1 MTDVVLTMVPQT
13 AMPVLA
19 AENEVVEE
27 ASEAS
32 EVTDVTPADED
43 NESADVKDTGVEP
56 ENPTDDEQ
64 NNEEGGNTEETPG
77 DNDTPVIETPDTETP
92 EESPEDPAE
101 PSEEEVVNP
110 TTDPEDPTVPEEP
123 EDTEDT
129 NTVNGAE
136 VDADEATYTVTI
148 SNYATLKNQVAI
160 EAIVG
165 DTPAKI
171 PSNGALTVTG
181 DASAPKATSLTLTA
195 KPGYKITEVKKGEDA
210 VTAGGDGTYS
220 IPNLTADTTISV
232 TTVAVYTISL
242 DNTAAENTSLKV
254 KTGETTTTVSDSEV
268 KLERGELSFTVDGYT
283 ATADDRLKVYY
294 VEDGSSDD
302 DTTEIEGV
310 ESTTGEGEAAVTTT
324 TYTVPAA
331 KINALD
337 ESLKII
343 LVKETKGTV
352 TFEENTK
359 VTVQYWG
366 KKNDNAAATD
376 PAEAWV
382 VESGEGANNTKYDKI
397 TKAFVGDT
405 FKFKVTGVDPWV
417 VSKVKIGTEEI
428 TLQTTGEYSVTVTE
442 EMLDAGNPAQIS
454 FETVYDSAKSRT
466 LTYTLTGDEGSAT
479 AKITSVTPAGTEE
492 TPGTATT
499 TDADMA
505 AALGIAEADLI
516 LESGKALSVLAAP
529 TEIKVTIA
537 PVGNYELVAATG
549 ETLEENGSLVKTYTG
564 TSLTSAIAIAAT
576 TQEKALAGSDSKY
589 FKASIKD
596 GSENL
601 SALTLVANTNVK
613 PATGEGSVGV
623 YEVKPGAR
631 NVAFTVTAK
640 EGFKLKD
647 LNLTGMKITAGTPA
661 ANGDVVYTVAVPV
674 AMITGADVENAT
686 VIEVEEEAITLTA
699 SKKAA
704 EGSNAAEFGVVM
716 KTKGTAE
723 GDSFVTYTEGDEI
736 AFGSAF
742 RATITPAKG
751 CRLDEVSYVMG
762 TAAAVTVPVT
772 LNDDDQPEVLIE
784 IPKMTGNVTIT
795 VKSGKDYA
803 LTTLT
808 DSTGNEIEQD
818 SDKIYHVKY
827 GKKYL
832 VGVQQGNADVPA
844 KDVTVVVKDETGATV
859 AMSNPII
866 SGKRSIN
873 LANKNL
879 AGQEIT
885 ADIFVK
891 GVENAVGTYIM
902 SVEKKTTAITV
913 NGGNAIAQSVDSVA
927 TYDLTTDGDINNVSA
942 DVDGDATL
950 KNLIRPTIDSKT
962 GKLQVAVDPASR
974 DEIATSATTGTGA
987 EAVTTWTAKKAKITV
1002 SANDD
1007 PEVEASVE
1015 ITLTALFNED
1025 AAPTVELV
1033 DAADTVLNVKVGM
1046 DEVAAPKTGSVW
1058 YKVTAT
1064 AKANTPASGDTPAS
1078 NRPDN
1083 MKSPVTEI
1091 VRKTGS
1097 SNRVALQV
1105 ADSSNLGEGAEWSY
1119 DVTAQLFY
1127 MDTNVKPAASVAAAD
1142 AKAVSKEGKLEGAAT
1157 KTPLFEDALKLK
1169 KAKGAPAKL
1178 YTGQT
1183 EDIVIAEPQ
1192 WTKKFNS
1199 YKIVSDQMYDN
1210 YGDFKVDVNE
1220 DGNIILKGGVP
1231 VNAHLGK
1238 HTITV
1243 VATADEYGKDQGMGS
1258 SHTTYASR
1266 ATISVNVVKGINNI
1280 IVNQPSENIY
1290 KDPKKAGTLKLGVT
1304 YNYNVESW
1312 NGKKW
1317 ISAPAT
1323 KKVTWS
1329 IVDANSTTSNI
1340 IAAPAYLN
1348 VNDKKSGVSVKNGTV
1363 TVAKGFTRD
1372 ERHAN
1377 NNQFKV
1383 LVEAADFKGN
1393 TTKALSNTITIT
1405 ADALDISTLVIVHE
1419 NEEDD
1424 RFVTAVHD
1432 IKDKK
1437 PVEVLAS
1444 DVDGGYLY
1452 ALPASAAVTKGAKW
1466 TNRLERAA
1474 VPMENL
1480 TMTATNKKI
1489 LTVDE
1494 DGVLGVLAAGKKAGV
1509 KVVTND
1515 GGKKTHT
1522 MTLTLGYKETAG
1534 SDLALG
1540 IDYRTGDDNFY
1551 SDSKNI
1557 FAPTGA
1563 NVAKANKANVKET
1576 PVEAKFTAT
1585 GAARL
1590 DVYLYIG
1597 NKADGT
1603 STAYTQPADKNFT
1616 NYKLAVKGGKAIYNK
1631 MGYATIITTAKETT
1645 LTLTDQ
1651 TKEAKAAKKKPYVYK
1666 IVNEAYDNTKLLKA
1680 PKVTVKGSLYGYGT
1694 AKEQN
1699 NALKLT
1705 VLNAA
1710 ERNALFAKDKT
1721 VKVELDWSARTDK
1734 NARMLNEFAEYLK
1747 LNKTSAN
1754 TTKLGET
1761 GIVSLF
1767 DGHENDDTINL
1778 YVGSYKLKV
1787 TVGHG
1792 DGSNFVAET
1801 LPATINVKVAKLKA
1815 FTFKPTT
1822 TYTINK
1828 IDGGAVLTGKSNV
1841 NVKAGELTYMNF
1853 DQLQN
1858 VNLKGKSNKFTHY
1871 FKIEEDPVTDTQRLT
1886 LNTDDDL
1893 VKAMLYDKKADG
1905 TPDLNKPL
1913 DDPAITI
1920 PKEDLTGYIR
1930 YYAGPSV
1937 NYYSNDSVSGTV
1949 KITVKIAPEVKPGKA
1964 AKPSQK
1970 YAANRA
1976 EVALT
1981 ANAAT
1986 EMNVIVNGAYVSIAY
2001 AMVDADKK
2009 GNAEELAVDL
2019 AGNKKGQIVLKTT
2032 KAVEEGKTYS
2042 TNLLIVPNSS
2052 FYKTLI
2058 DKATAATQQD
2068 LIKKYGIAIK
2078 VSVLASKTPVKTPDP
2093 TPVGGGEEPEVKTA
2107 AQAKALLEAVGNWTT
2122 KAQKSDASTLD
2133 ESKTAKTEEDLLAE
2147 VQGKLASAGFAG
2159 EYAATVAKSTA
2170 TGSDLTLSDDNN
2182 SATVKFDVTVNGETE
2197 VVSVTIA
2204 AELATQTPEKTATE
2218 VATEIQTAVQ
2228 AEVDKE
2234 TGSAVPAI
2242 TWDGTQSNED
2252 RISNAAA
2259 IKTAIDTAVTGSGKL
2274 ADGFTA
2280 SKATDATFTITSEP
2294 TASATGTATIT
2305 LTITKTADSTTGTV
2319 TISLTIPVTTA

>member
-1 MTDVVLTMVPQT
+1 
-13 AMPVLA
+13 
-19 AENEVVEE
+19 
-27 ASEAS
+27 
-32 EVTDVTPADED
+32 
-43 NESADVKDTGVEP
+43 VKDTGVEP

-195 KPGYKITEVKKGEDA
+195 KPGYKITEVKKGEDT

-232 TTVAVYTISL
+232 NTVAVYTISL

-337 ESLKII
+337 ESIKII

-376 PAEAWV
+376 LAEAWV

-442 EMLDAGNPAQIS
+442 EMLDADNPAKIS

-529 TEIKVTIA
+529 TEIKVTIT
-537 PVGNYELVAATG
+537 PVGDYELVAATG
-549 ETLEENGSLVKTYTG
+549 ETLEANGSLVKTYTG

-589 FKASIKD
+589 FKASIKN

-647 LNLTGMKITAGTPA
+647 ITGMKITAGTPA

-674 AMITGADVENAT
+674 AMITGADVEHAT

-704 EGSNAAEFGVVM
+704 EGSNAAEFGVAM
-716 KTKGTAE
+716 ETKGTAE
-723 GDSFVTYTEGDEI
+723 GDSFVAYTEGDEI

-742 RATITPAKG
+742 KATITPAKG

-772 LNDDDQPEVLIE
+772 LNDADKPEVLIE
-784 IPKMTGNVTIT
+784 IPKMTGDVTIT

-818 SDKIYHVKY
+818 SDKIYHVEY

-927 TYDLTTDGDINNVSA
+927 TYDLTTDGDIKNVSA
-942 DVDGDATL
+942 IVGGDATL
-950 KNLIRPTIDSKT
+950 KSLIRPTIDRKT

-1002 SANDD
+1002 SATDD

-1078 NRPDN
+1078 NKPDN
-1083 MKSPVTEI
+1083 MQSTVTEI

-1210 YGDFKVDVNE
+1210 YSDFKVDVNE

-1280 IVNQPSENIY
+1280 IVTQPSENIY
-1290 KDPKKAGTLKLGVT
+1290 KDPKKAGTLKLGVD
-1304 YNYNVESW
+1304 YNHKYLGQVDDYHNDYASS
-1312 NGKKW
+1312 NGKKY

-1419 NEEDD
+1419 NEEYDH
-1424 RFVTAVHD
+1424 FVTAVHD

-1444 DVDGGYLY
+1444 DVDGGRLY
-1452 ALPASAAVTKGAKW
+1452 ALPTSAAVTKGAKW

-1474 VPMENL
+1474 VPVGNL

-1494 DGVLGVLAAGKKAGV
+1494 DGYLGVLAAGKKAGV

-1540 IDYRTGDDNFY
+1540 IDYRTGDNNFY

-1734 NARMLNEFAEYLK
+1734 NAKMLNEFAEYLK

-1920 PKEDLTGYIR
+1920 PKEDLTGYIH

-1937 NYYSNDSVSGTV
+1937 NYYSNHYVSGTV

-2058 DKATAATQQD
+2058 DKATAATAAKEGEAAAAATKQD

-2107 AQAKALLEAVGNWTT
+2107 AQAKALLEAVDNWTT
-2122 KAQKSDASTLD
+2122 KAQKSDAATLD
-2133 ESKTAKTEEDLLAE
+2133 ASKTAETEADLLAE

-2170 TGSDLTLSDDNN
+2170 TGSDLTLSDDKN

-2259 IKTAIDTAVTGSGKL
+2259 IKTAIDTAVTDSDKL

>member
-1 MTDVVLTMVPQT
+1 MIEGVFG
-13 AMPVLA
+13 
-19 AENEVVEE
+19 
-27 ASEAS
+27 
-32 EVTDVTPADED
+32 PAKRAFSHHKKATHV
-43 NESADVKDTGVEP
+43 NVVKDTGVEP

-337 ESLKII
+337 ESIKII

-352 TFEENTK
+352 TFEENAK

-366 KKNDNAAATD
+366 KKNSTAAATD

-442 EMLDAGNPAQIS
+442 EMLDAGKPAKIS

-479 AKITSVTPAGTEE
+479 ANITSVTPAGTEG

-505 AALGIAEADLI
+505 AALGIDEADLT

-529 TEIKVTIA
+529 TEIKVTIT

-589 FKASIKD
+589 FKASIKG

-647 LNLTGMKITAGTPA
+647 ITGMKIAAGTPA

-686 VIEVEEEAITLTA
+686 VIGVEEEAITLTA

-704 EGSNAAEFGVVM
+704 EGSNAAEFGVAM
-716 KTKGTAE
+716 ETKGTAE
-723 GDSFVTYTEGDEI
+723 GDSFVAYTEGDEI

-742 RATITPAKG
+742 KATITPAKG

-772 LNDDDQPEVLIE
+772 LDDADQPEVLIE
-784 IPKMTGNVTIT
+784 IPKMTGDVTIT

-818 SDKIYHVKY
+818 SDKIYHVEY

-866 SGKRSIN
+866 NGKRSIN

-927 TYDLTTDGDINNVSA
+927 TYDLTTDGDIDNVSA
-942 DVDGDATL
+942 SVDGDAIL
-950 KNLIRPTIDSKT
+950 ESLIKPTIDSKT

-1002 SANDD
+1002 SATDD

-1078 NRPDN
+1078 NKPDN
-1083 MKSPVTEI
+1083 MQSTVTEI

-1127 MDTNVKPAASVAAAD
+1127 MNTKAKPEASVAAAD

-1419 NEEDD
+1419 NEEYDH
-1424 RFVTAVHD
+1424 FVTAVHD

-1466 TNRLERAA
+1466 TNRLEKAA
-1474 VPMENL
+1474 VPVENL

-1551 SDSKNI
+1551 SGSKNI

-1590 DVYLYIG
+1590 DVALYVG
-1597 NKADGT
+1597 NKTDGT
-1603 STAYTQPADKNFT
+1603 STTYTQPGDTSFA

-1631 MGYATIITTAKETT
+1631 MGHATIITTAKETT

-1734 NARMLNEFAEYLK
+1734 NAYMLDDFAGYLK

-1767 DGHENDDTINL
+1767 DGHENDDMINP

-1920 PKEDLTGYIR
+1920 PKEDLTGYIH

-1937 NYYSNDSVSGTV
+1937 NYYSNHYVSGTV

-2058 DKATAATQQD
+2058 DKATAATAAKEGEAAAAATKQD

-2107 AQAKALLEAVGNWTT
+2107 AQAKALLEAVDNWTT
-2122 KAQKSDASTLD
+2122 KAQKSDASSLD
-2133 ESKTAKTEEDLLAE
+2133 ESKTAKTEADLLAE
-2147 VQGKLASAGFAG
+2147 VQGKLASVGFAG

-2170 TGSDLTLSDDNN
+2170 EGSGLTLSADNN

>member
-1 MTDVVLTMVPQT
+1 M
-13 AMPVLA
+13 
-19 AENEVVEE
+19 
-27 ASEAS
+27 
-32 EVTDVTPADED
+32 
-43 NESADVKDTGVEP
+43 DTK
-56 ENPTDDEQ
+56 
-64 NNEEGGNTEETPG
+64 
-77 DNDTPVIETPDTETP
+77 
-92 EESPEDPAE
+92 AE
-101 PSEEEVVNP
+101 PV
-110 TTDPEDPTVPEEP
+110 
-123 EDTEDT
+123 
-129 NTVNGAE
+129 
-136 VDADEATYTVTI
+136 
-148 SNYATLKNQVAI
+148 
-160 EAIVG
+160 
-165 DTPAKI
+165 
-171 PSNGALTVTG
+171 
-181 DASAPKATSLTLTA
+181 
-195 KPGYKITEVKKGEDA
+195 
-210 VTAGGDGTYS
+210 
-220 IPNLTADTTISV
+220 
-232 TTVAVYTISL
+232 
-242 DNTAAENTSLKV
+242 
-254 KTGETTTTVSDSEV
+254 
-268 KLERGELSFTVDGYT
+268 
-283 ATADDRLKVYY
+283 
-294 VEDGSSDD
+294 
-302 DTTEIEGV
+302 
-310 ESTTGEGEAAVTTT
+310 
-324 TYTVPAA
+324 
-331 KINALD
+331 
-337 ESLKII
+337 
-343 LVKETKGTV
+343 
-352 TFEENTK
+352 
-359 VTVQYWG
+359 
-366 KKNDNAAATD
+366 
-376 PAEAWV
+376 
-382 VESGEGANNTKYDKI
+382 
-397 TKAFVGDT
+397 
-405 FKFKVTGVDPWV
+405 
-417 VSKVKIGTEEI
+417 
-428 TLQTTGEYSVTVTE
+428 
-442 EMLDAGNPAQIS
+442 
-454 FETVYDSAKSRT
+454 
-466 LTYTLTGDEGSAT
+466 
-479 AKITSVTPAGTEE
+479 
-492 TPGTATT
+492 
-499 TDADMA
+499 
-505 AALGIAEADLI
+505 
-516 LESGKALSVLAAP
+516 
-529 TEIKVTIA
+529 
-537 PVGNYELVAATG
+537 
-549 ETLEENGSLVKTYTG
+549 
-564 TSLTSAIAIAAT
+564 
-576 TQEKALAGSDSKY
+576 
-589 FKASIKD
+589 
-596 GSENL
+596 
-601 SALTLVANTNVK
+601 
-613 PATGEGSVGV
+613 
-623 YEVKPGAR
+623 
-631 NVAFTVTAK
+631 
-640 EGFKLKD
+640 
-647 LNLTGMKITAGTPA
+647 
-661 ANGDVVYTVAVPV
+661 
-674 AMITGADVENAT
+674 
-686 VIEVEEEAITLTA
+686 
-699 SKKAA
+699 
-704 EGSNAAEFGVVM
+704 
-716 KTKGTAE
+716 
-723 GDSFVTYTEGDEI
+723 
-736 AFGSAF
+736 
-742 RATITPAKG
+742 
-751 CRLDEVSYVMG
+751 
-762 TAAAVTVPVT
+762 
-772 LNDDDQPEVLIE
+772 
-784 IPKMTGNVTIT
+784 
-795 VKSGKDYA
+795 
-803 LTTLT
+803 
-808 DSTGNEIEQD
+808 
-818 SDKIYHVKY
+818 
-827 GKKYL
+827 
-832 VGVQQGNADVPA
+832 
-844 KDVTVVVKDETGATV
+844 
-859 AMSNPII
+859 
-866 SGKRSIN
+866 
-873 LANKNL
+873 
-879 AGQEIT
+879 
-885 ADIFVK
+885 
-891 GVENAVGTYIM
+891 
-902 SVEKKTTAITV
+902 
-913 NGGNAIAQSVDSVA
+913 
-927 TYDLTTDGDINNVSA
+927 
-942 DVDGDATL
+942 
-950 KNLIRPTIDSKT
+950 
-962 GKLQVAVDPASR
+962 
-974 DEIATSATTGTGA
+974 
-987 EAVTTWTAKKAKITV
+987 
-1002 SANDD
+1002 
-1007 PEVEASVE
+1007 
-1015 ITLTALFNED
+1015 
-1025 AAPTVELV
+1025 
-1033 DAADTVLNVKVGM
+1033 
-1046 DEVAAPKTGSVW
+1046 
-1058 YKVTAT
+1058 
-1064 AKANTPASGDTPAS
+1064 
-1078 NRPDN
+1078 
-1083 MKSPVTEI
+1083 
-1091 VRKTGS
+1091 
-1097 SNRVALQV
+1097 
-1105 ADSSNLGEGAEWSY
+1105 
-1119 DVTAQLFY
+1119 
-1127 MDTNVKPAASVAAAD
+1127 ASVAAAD

-1210 YGDFKVDVNE
+1210 YGDFEVDVNE

-1231 VNAHLGK
+1231 VNARLGK

-1243 VATADEYGKDQGMGS
+1243 VATADEYGMGQGMGS

-1280 IVNQPSENIY
+1280 IVTQPSENIY
-1290 KDPKKAGTLKLGVT
+1290 KDPKKAGTLKLGVD
-1304 YNYNVESW
+1304 YNHDYVGQPDNYDNSYISW
-1312 NGKKW
+1312 NGKKY
-1317 ISAPAT
+1317 ISAPAA

-1329 IVDANSTTSNI
+1329 IVDANSTPSNI
-1340 IAAPAYLN
+1340 IAAPAYLK

-1419 NEEDD
+1419 NEDYD
-1424 RFVTAVHD
+1424 YFITAVHD

-1466 TNRLERAA
+1466 TSRLERAA
-1474 VPMENL
+1474 VPVENL

-1489 LTVDE
+1489 LTVDNS
-1494 DGVLGVLAAGKKAGV
+1494 DGQLDVLAAGKKAGV

-1515 GGKKTHT
+1515 GGRKTHT

-1540 IDYRTGDDNFY
+1540 IDYRTSNDDFDG
-1551 SDSKNI
+1551 SSKNI

-1603 STAYTQPADKNFT
+1603 STAYTQPGDTNFT

-1651 TKEAKAAKKKPYVYK
+1651 TKEAKTAKKKPYVYK

-1734 NARMLNEFAEYLK
+1734 NAYMLNDFAEYLK

-1920 PKEDLTGYIR
+1920 PKEDLTGYIH

-1937 NYYSNDSVSGTV
+1937 NYYSNDYVSGTV

-2058 DKATAATQQD
+2058 DKATAATAAKEGEAAAAATPQD

-2107 AQAKALLEAVGNWTT
+2107 AQAKALLEAVDNWTT

-2133 ESKTAKTEEDLLAE
+2133 ASKTEKTEADLLAE

-2170 TGSDLTLSDDNN
+2170 TGSDLTLSADNN

-2242 TWDGTQSNED
+2242 TWDGTQSNEA

-2259 IKTAIDTAVTGSGKL
+2259 IKTAIDTAVTDSAKL

>member
-1 MTDVVLTMVPQT
+1 MRSRFVIYMFFL
-13 AMPVLA
+13 
-19 AENEVVEE
+19 ENTGI
-27 ASEAS
+27 SR
-32 EVTDVTPADED
+32 
-43 NESADVKDTGVEP
+43 NETRRR
-56 ENPTDDEQ
+56 
-64 NNEEGGNTEETPG
+64 
-77 DNDTPVIETPDTETP
+77 P
-92 EESPEDPAE
+92 EENFVN
-101 PSEEEVVNP
+101 PSVVDP

-129 NTVNGAE
+129 ITVDGAE
-136 VDADEATYTVTI
+136 VDAAGDSYTVTI
-148 SNYATLKNQVAI
+148 SNYAALKNQVTI
-160 EAIVG
+160 EATVG
-165 DTPAKI
+165 STPTKI
-171 PSNGALTVTG
+171 PTNGALTVTEDESG
-181 DASAPKATSLTLTA
+181 KKATTITVSA
-195 KPGYKITEVKKGEDA
+195 KPGYKITEVKKGED
-210 VTAGGDGTYS
+210 VVAGSGTYT
-220 IPNLTADTTISV
+220 IPGLDADTTISV

-242 DNTAAENTSLKV
+242 DNTKATGTSLKV
-254 KTGETTTTVSDSEV
+254 KTGETTTPVNSSEV
-268 KLERGELSFTVDGYT
+268 TLERGELSFIVDGYT
-283 ATADDRLKVYY
+283 AAADDRLKVYY

-302 DTTEIEGV
+302 DTTEIVGV
-310 ESTTGEGEAAVTTT
+310 ESTPSEGAAPVT

-337 ESLKII
+337 ESIKII

-366 KKNDNAAATD
+366 KKNDTAAAAD

-382 VESGEGANNTKYDKI
+382 VEAGDNANNTKYDKI

-405 FKFKVTGVDPWV
+405 FKFKVTGVDPYV

-428 TLQTTGEYSVTVTE
+428 TLQTNGEYSVTVTE
-442 EMLDAGNPAQIS
+442 EMLDADTPAKIS

-466 LTYTLTGDEGSAT
+466 LTYTLTGDKGSAT
-479 AKITSVTPAGTEE
+479 ATISSVTPAGTTEN
-492 TPGTATT
+492 PGTATT
-499 TDADMA
+499 DTGEMA
-505 AALGIAEADLI
+505 TALGIDAADLT
-516 LESGKALSVLAAP
+516 LEPGKALSVLAAP

-537 PVGNYELVAATG
+537 PVGDYELVAATG
-549 ETLEENGSLVKTYTG
+549 EALESDGSLVKTYTG
-564 TSLTSAIAIAAT
+564 TSLTSAIAITAT
-576 TQEKALAGSDSKY
+576 TQEKALAGTDSKF
-589 FKASIKD
+589 FKPAIAE
-596 GSENL
+596 GSTHL
-601 SALTLVANTNVK
+601 SGLTLVANTNVMA
-613 PATGEGSVGV
+613 ATGEGSTGV

-640 EGFKLKD
+640 EGFGVKD
-647 LNLTGMKITAGTPA
+647 IAGMKVTAGTPA

-674 AMITGADVENAT
+674 TKITGEDVAGAT
-686 VIEVEEEAITLTA
+686 AVEVEEAAITLTA
-699 SKKAA
+699 SKEAA
-704 EGSNAAEFGVVM
+704 EGSNAADFNVVM
-716 KTKGTAE
+716 QIKGTAE
-723 GDSFVTYTEGDEI
+723 GDNFATYTEGDEI

-742 RATITPAKG
+742 RATVTPKQG

-772 LNDDDQPEVLIE
+772 LNDDDKPEVLIE
-784 IPKMTGNVTIT
+784 IPKMTGDVTIT

-808 DSTGNEIEQD
+808 DSDGTEIEQD
-818 SDKIYHVKY
+818 SDKIYHVEY

-832 VGVQQGNADVPA
+832 VGAQQGNVDVQA

-927 TYDLTTDGDINNVSA
+927 TYDLTTDGDIENVSVS
-942 DVDGDATL
+942 VDGDTTL
-950 KNLIRPTIDSKT
+950 EGLITPTIDRRT
-962 GKLQVAVDPASR
+962 GKLQVAVDPANR
-974 DEIATSATTGTGA
+974 GEIATSVTTGTGD
-987 EAVTTWTAKKAKITV
+987 EAVTTWPAKKAKIIV
-1002 SANDD
+1002 SAIDD

-1078 NRPDN
+1078 NKPDN
-1083 MKSPVTEI
+1083 MQSTVTEI

-1127 MDTNVKPAASVAAAD
+1127 MDTKAEPAASVVAAD

-1192 WTKKFNS
+1192 WTKKFSS
-1199 YKIVSDQMYDN
+1199 YRIVSDQVYDN
-1210 YGDFKVDVNE
+1210 YGLNVGVNE
-1220 DGNIILKGGVP
+1220 DGNIIVKGVSDT
-1231 VNAHLGK
+1231 ARLGK

-1243 VATADEYGKDQGMGS
+1243 VATADENGKGQGMGS
-1258 SHTTYASR
+1258 SHTMYASR

-1280 IVNQPSENIY
+1280 IVTQPSENIY

-1304 YNYNVESW
+1304 YNDDVESY

-1329 IVDANSTTSNI
+1329 IVDASSYWNNEDEDGDI
-1340 IAAPAYLN
+1340 VAAPAYLK

-1419 NEEDD
+1419 NEDYD
-1424 RFVTAVHD
+1424 YFITAVHD

-1466 TNRLERAA
+1466 TSRLERAA
-1474 VPMENL
+1474 VPVENL

-1489 LTVDE
+1489 LTVDNS
-1494 DGVLGVLAAGKKAGV
+1494 DGQLDVLAAGKKAGV

-1515 GGKKTHT
+1515 GGRKTHT

-1540 IDYRTGDDNFY
+1540 IDYRTSNDDFDG
-1551 SDSKNI
+1551 SSKNI
-1557 FAPTGA
+1557 FAPIGA

-1603 STAYTQPADKNFT
+1603 STAYTQPGDTNFT

-1651 TKEAKAAKKKPYVYK
+1651 TKEAKTAKKKPYVYK

-1734 NARMLNEFAEYLK
+1734 NAYMLNHFASYLN
-1747 LNKTSAN
+1747 LSAASAN

-1761 GIVSLF
+1761 GIISLF
-1767 DGHENDDTINL
+1767 GGYANDAEINP

-1792 DGSNFVAET
+1792 DGANFVAET
-1801 LPATINVKVAKLKA
+1801 LPATVNVKVAKLKA
-1815 FTFKPTT
+1815 FTFKPAT

-1841 NVKAGELTYMNF
+1841 NVKAGELTYMDF

-1871 FKIEEDPVTDTQRLT
+1871 FKIEEDPVTHTQRLT

-1905 TPDLNKPL
+1905 TPDLTKPL

-1937 NYYSNDSVSGTV
+1937 NYYSNDYVSGNV

-2001 AMVDADKK
+2001 AMVDTDKK

-2019 AGNKKGQIVLKTT
+2019 AGNAKGQIVLKTT

-2058 DKATAATQQD
+2058 DKATAATAAKEGEAAAAATKQD

-2093 TPVGGGEEPEVKTA
+2093 TAVGGGDEPEPEVKTA
-2107 AQAKALLEAVGNWTT
+2107 AKAKTLLEAESTVWTT

-2133 ESKTAKTEEDLLAE
+2133 ASKTAETEAALLAE
-2147 VQGKLASAGFAG
+2147 VQNKLVAAGFTG
-2159 EYAATVAKSTA
+2159 DYAATVAKTSGANLELTA
-2170 TGSDLTLSDDNN
+2170 DNNGATLSI
-2182 SATVKFDVTVNGETE
+2182 DVTVNGEKA

-2204 AELATQTPEKTATE
+2204 AELAAQAPVVTTVEVTPANPT
-2218 VATEIQTAVQ
+2218 VALGDRSQ
-2228 AEVDKE
+2228 
-2234 TGSAVPAI
+2234 
-2242 TWDGTQSNED
+2242 DGTQAFQATVKD
-2252 RISNAAA
+2252 
-2259 IKTAIDTAVTGSGKL
+2259 
-2274 ADGFTA
+2274 ADGNSMSNQTITWTLTGANEADTQLDTTTGASVTLTVSKNETA
-2280 SKATDATFTITSEP
+2280 GTSVKLKATCEGVDSDEITVTI
-2294 TASATGTATIT
+2294 
-2305 LTITKTADSTTGTV
+2305 TADS
-2319 TISLTIPVTTA
+2319 

>member
-1 MTDVVLTMVPQT
+1 MIESVFG
-13 AMPVLA
+13 
-19 AENEVVEE
+19 
-27 ASEAS
+27 
-32 EVTDVTPADED
+32 PAKRAFSHHKKATHV
-43 NESADVKDTGVEP
+43 NVVKDTGVEP

-195 KPGYKITEVKKGEDA
+195 KPGYKITEVKKGEDT

-283 ATADDRLKVYY
+283 AAADDRLKVYY

-337 ESLKII
+337 ESIKII

-505 AALGIAEADLI
+505 AALGIAEADLT

-784 IPKMTGNVTIT
+784 IPKMTSNVTIT

-1083 MKSPVTEI
+1083 MQSPVTEI

-1127 MDTNVKPAASVAAAD
+1127 MDTNVKPAASVAATD

-1419 NEEDD
+1419 NEEYDH
-1424 RFVTAVHD
+1424 FVTAVHD

-1466 TNRLERAA
+1466 TNRLEKAA
-1474 VPMENL
+1474 VPVENL

-1603 STAYTQPADKNFT
+1603 STAYTQPGDKNFT

-1734 NARMLNEFAEYLK
+1734 NAKMLNEFAEYLK

-1920 PKEDLTGYIR
+1920 PKEDLTGYIH

-1937 NYYSNDSVSGTV
+1937 NYYSNAYVSGTV

-2052 FYKTLI
+2052 FYKKLI
-2058 DKATAATQQD
+2058 DKATAATAAKEGEAAAAATPQD

-2107 AQAKALLEAVGNWTT
+2107 AQAKALLEAVENWTT

-2133 ESKTAKTEEDLLAE
+2133 ASKTEKTEADLLAE

-2170 TGSDLTLSDDNN
+2170 TGSDLTLSADNN

-2204 AELATQTPEKTATE
+2204 AEVPTPASTITVEITPASATADVSGGSEKTVNFTAEVKVDGTTDSSKTVTWSVAGSNSATSGTLFKDSSKGELTVAADEKATTLTVTATYTDSESGNKTAT
-2218 VATEIQTAVQ
+2218 A
-2228 AEVDKE
+2228 
-2234 TGSAVPAI
+2234 
-2242 TWDGTQSNED
+2242 
-2252 RISNAAA
+2252 
-2259 IKTAIDTAVTGSGKL
+2259 
-2274 ADGFTA
+2274 
-2280 SKATDATFTITSEP
+2280 
-2294 TASATGTATIT
+2294 
-2305 LTITKTADSTTGTV
+2305 TV
-2319 TISLTIPVTTA
+2319 TVTPAS